1 MAKTLIL
8 VGSCVMFATAVVLVL
23 FFVNQSL
30 PPSRETGEGDGPST
44 TNREQNASILDRA
57 ELEQTRA
64 TSQQD
69 NHNSSFA
76 SLFKTADPVTELK
89 LQPWVETYFADR
101 KDADYITDFQLIE
114 PSYDLL
120 RQIRHGEAASFQ
132 LLFKASSPIQVEVIE
147 VDEHPSSWF
156 AWGSSPEH
164 PGSIAEFTI
173 EPDGSINAVISLPG
187 IGQYGIRPSGE
198 LPYHVMYFTHGV
210 SSYD

>member
-1 MAKTLIL
+1 MDFLLKRERIVVEAKMTRKGLDQKKVGDELIIDMRRYRLHPDVQTL
-8 VGSCVMFATAVVLVL
+8 VCFVYAPGGYCKAPTA
-23 FFVNQSL
+23 
-30 PPSRETGEGDGPST
+30 
-44 TNREQNASILDRA
+44 
-57 ELEQTRA
+57 LENDL
-64 TSQQD
+64 SMVD
-69 NHNSSFA
+69 LSFEPLSSFA
-76 SLFKTADPVTELK
+76 
-89 LQPWVETYFADR
+89 QM
-101 KDADYITDFQLIE
+101 
-114 PSYDLL
+114 L